1 MRFSNRVSR
10 VSPSVTLGLNARTLE
25 LRRQGR
31 DIISLGVGEPDLD
44 TPELVC
50 QAAVDAI
57 ARRKARYTATAGIPA
72 LRQAICKYLQ
82 EVYAVQ
88 YAPAEVMASSGAK
101 QVLYNSVLVSTGP
114 GDELIIPTPYW
125 TSYPEMVHLASG
137 IPVIV
142 ETISSEGFKLTPEN
156 LEGTITPST
165 RAVLMNSPSN
175 PTGVTYTRRD
185 LEALAEVLRPRDLWV
200 LSDDI
205 YCNLL
210 YDRVKFASMA
220 QIPGMRDKTIL
231 INGVSKT
238 FSMTGWR
245 IGFAAGSRELI
256 EAMTKIQDHA
266 TSCPNAIAQY
276 AAAAALD
283 AGPGLTA
290 EWVSTL
296 GQRRDLMV
304 SLVNATPGLSCR
316 PPDGAFYLWV
326 DARGAL
332 DGGRHTTAMELAEGL
347 LVEAGVATVPGEA
360 FGTQGFLRLSFAVS
374 PADIREGLSRIKTYL
389 TEHQPDVPPFPDG
402 LACAAS
408 AKQGHGSCL

>member
-1 MRFSNRVSR
+1 MRFSNRVSQ

-31 DIISLGVGEPDLD
+31 DIVSLGVGEPDID

-57 ARRKARYTATAGIPA
+57 AKRKARYTATAGIPA

-82 EVYAVQ
+82 EVYGVG

-114 GDELIIPTPYW
+114 GEELIIPTPYW

-142 ETISSEGFKLTPEN
+142 ETVAGEGFKLTPEK
-156 LEGTITPST
+156 LEGAITSAT
-165 RAVLMNSPSN
+165 RAVLLNSPSN
-175 PTGVTYTRRD
+175 PTGVTYTLRD

-210 YDRVKFASMA
+210 YDRVQFASMA
-220 QIPGMRDKTIL
+220 QVSGMRDKTIL

-245 IGFAAGSRELI
+245 IGFAAGSQDLI

-304 SLVNATPGLSCR
+304 SLVNDIPGLSCS
-316 PPDGAFYLWV
+316 PPEGAFYLWV
-326 DARGAL
+326 DATGVLNRGHHA
-332 DGGRHTTAMELAEGL
+332 TTMELAEGL

-360 FGTQGFLRLSFAVS
+360 FGTRGFLRLSFAVTLD
-374 PADIREGLSRIKTYL
+374 DIREGLARIATYL
-389 TEHQPDVPPFPDG
+389 ARH
-402 LACAAS
+402 
-408 AKQGHGSCL
+408 